1 MFGPHEDK
9 MIKKIPL
16 SRVCQRVFFTS
27 LFVKMEGTIIGQV
40 TSF

>member
-1 MFGPHEDK
+1 MFVPNEDK

-27 LFVKMEGTIIGQV
+27 PFLKTEGTIIGQV